1 MPKAKSGVLALDL
14 GTSSV
19 RAVVYDARGAMLDP
33 TLTDLPYKV
42 RTTDAGEV
50 SSDPDALVKLIT
62 KSIDGALKAA
72 RKQNVNILG
81 VGVSCYW
88 HSLMGVDRAGRPTT
102 ELLTW
107 ADTRSTA
114 ETRGMRAHFD
124 ERAYHARTGCFFH
137 ASYWPAKLR
146 WLRTTRRNA
155 VRRTAHWISLGEYL
169 YQELHGDLR
178 VSHSIA
184 SGTGL
189 LDVNRCRWDDGAL
202 RLAGI
207 TAEQLSPLAD
217 WDQPARSLR
226 SSFAGRWPELRD
238 VPWYLPLGD
247 GGLANIG
254 AGCVGPRWACATI
267 GTSSALRVLLDRPRL
282 TVPWGTFVYRVDR
295 RRYVVGGALS
305 EGGNVV
311 RWFTDTLG
319 LKPKKQF
326 ERAAGGLQP
335 DSHGLTVL
343 PFWAGERSPNWRGDA
358 RAVIA
363 GLSLGTQPAQLL
375 RAPTGIGDC
384 HRRAAHPLAGV
395 EPDAGRR
402 ARSPGDD
409 FAGTGSVEPRGRA
422 ARAPRAAQAPE
433 TLVVESGTR
442 SQLPAAR
449 QRACSLRARA
459 TPAAAALCAVVS
471 AARTDPHPALP
482 QKGREIRRAYRR
494 GGIRFQNEGSSKPSR
509 QTLIPFKP
517 YSYISGSLRRSVSG
531 LWIHSSCWIP

>member
-1 MPKAKSGVLALDL
+1 MPKAKSSEGVLALDL

-19 RAVVYDARGAMLDP
+19 RAVVYDARGAMVDA
-33 TLTDLPYKV
+33 TMSDLPYKV

-50 SSDPDALVKLIT
+50 SSDPDALVTLIAQ
-62 KSIDGALKAA
+62 SIDGALKAA
-72 RKQNVNILG
+72 RKEKVTILAA
-81 VGVSCYW
+81 GVSCYW

-107 ADTRSTA
+107 ADTRSA
-114 ETRGMRAHFD
+114 QETRGMRAHFD

-146 WLRTTRRNA
+146 WLRATCRAA
-155 VRRTAHWISLGEYL
+155 VRRTARWISLGEYL
-169 YQELHGDLR
+169 YQELHGDVR

-189 LDVNRCRWDDGAL
+189 LDINRCEWDPDAL

-207 TAEQLSPLAD
+207 TADHLSPLSD
-217 WDQPARSLR
+217 WDQPAGSLR
-226 SSFAGRWPELRD
+226 PSFGKRWPELRD

-254 AGCVGPRWACATI
+254 AGCVSPRWACATI
-267 GTSSALRVLLDRPRL
+267 GTSSALRVLLDRKRV

-295 RRYVVGGALS
+295 HRYVLGGALS

-319 LKPKKQF
+319 LKPKKKF
-326 ERAAGGLQP
+326 ERAAGALPP

-363 GLSLGTQPAQLL
+363 GLSLGTQPTQML
-375 RAPTGIGDC
+375 RAAMEAITYQLVAVAAAMRRVVPRPESVIATGGQLIHSPAWSQMLADTLNLRVTTSPEPEASSRGAALLVL
-384 HRRAAHPLAGV
+384 HVLGKLPKLWSTRPARGRTYRPRASVHARY
-395 EPDAGRR
+395 ER
-402 ARSPGDD
+402 ARRRQQRLYELLFLPLGQPEHPSPIAA
-409 FAGTGSVEPRGRA
+409 AGSGSR
-422 ARAPRAAQAPE
+422 
-433 TLVVESGTR
+433 TKDLR
-442 SQLPAAR
+442 SPAAK
-449 QRACSLRARA
+449 
-459 TPAAAALCAVVS
+459 
-471 AARTDPHPALP
+471 H
-482 QKGREIRRAYRR
+482 
-494 GGIRFQNEGSSKPSR
+494 
-509 QTLIPFKP
+509 
-517 YSYISGSLRRSVSG
+517 
-531 LWIHSSCWIP
+531 

>member
-1 MPKAKSGVLALDL
+1 MPKAASGEGVLALDL

-19 RAVVYDARGAMLDP
+19 RAVVYDTRGAMLEK

-50 SSDPDALVKLIT
+50 SSDPDALVKLIAQ
-62 KSIDGALKAA
+62 SIDGALKAA
-72 RKQNVNILG
+72 GKEKVAILG

-107 ADTRSTA
+107 ADTRSAA
-114 ETRGMRAHFD
+114 ETGEMRSRFD

-146 WLRTTRRNA
+146 WLHATRPAA
-155 VRRTAHWISLGEYL
+155 VRRTARWISLGEYL
-169 YQELHGDLR
+169 YQQFHNDRR

-189 LDVNRCRWDDGAL
+189 LDVNRCQWDGAAL

-207 TAEQLSPLAD
+207 TPDQLSRLSD

-226 SSFAGRWPELRD
+226 SSYVRRWPQLRD
-238 VPWYLPLGD
+238 VPWYLALGD

-254 AGCVGPRWACATI
+254 AGCVSPRWACATI
-267 GTSSALRVLLDRPRL
+267 GTSSALRVLLDRKRL
-282 TVPWGTFVYRVDR
+282 SVPWGTFVYRVDR
-295 RRYVVGGALS
+295 HRYVLGGALS

-311 RWFTDTLG
+311 RWFTDNLG
-319 LKPKKQF
+319 LKPKKKY
-326 ERAAGGLQP
+326 ERAAGALAP

-363 GLSLGTQPAQLL
+363 GLSLGTQPAQLF
-375 RAPTGIGDC
+375 
-384 HRRAAHPLAGV
+384 RAAMEAITYQLVAVAAAMQRVVPRPEPAIATAGQLIPSPLWTPILAEVPGV
-395 EPDAGRR
+395 
-402 ARSPGDD
+402 
-409 FAGTGSVEPRGRA
+409 RGRA
-422 ARAPRAAQAPE
+422 PPDREASSRGAALLVLHAMGKLPKLWSSTPARGRSYRPRPAVHARYDRARRRQQHLYKLLFPSSGAAG
-433 TLVVESGTR
+433 SGSRTKDLPR
-442 SQLPAAR
+442 PAAR
-449 QRACSLRARA
+449 R
-459 TPAAAALCAVVS
+459 
-471 AARTDPHPALP
+471 
-482 QKGREIRRAYRR
+482 
-494 GGIRFQNEGSSKPSR
+494 
-509 QTLIPFKP
+509 
-517 YSYISGSLRRSVSG
+517 
-531 LWIHSSCWIP
+531 